1 MTHSTITPVHGPKT
15 EAMKEIISIPNA
27 PRTFEALRS
36 IGYNLNSAVADVVDN
51 AVTKQVSANVV
62 DITFHVD
69 DHRIAHCSIQDNG
82 CGMSPEVL
90 EEAMRLGTDTTYE
103 DNDLGKFGMG
113 MKTASLSHCNVLT
126 VISKTNGDVTC
137 GYRWDMNHIKRSGDW
152 SLLELSD
159 GMIQSELKERKVNLG
174 ASGTIVIWDELF
186 EVEENYKNYQSV
198 TNAENYILRLKEQ
211 LSLHLGMVFHRF
223 IEGKVEH
230 YPQLDIR
237 LNGDSIRPWDPFCR
251 SEAATKSVNL
261 SQSETVLRFPER
273 TNAAITMEGFV
284 LPHKEQFSSTEEW
297 ERSKGLLSSNDGQGY
312 YIYRSDRIIRFGG
325 WQGTRSKDEHNKL
338 ARVAIDIHPELDD
351 LFRITVNKNKV
362 HFPEQL
368 RNHLKNF
375 VNPKVIKKANELYRS
390 AGKVAKVKNNVRKN
404 EKQLDRVTKEVM
416 HQEGV
421 EAKAGKSGSS
431 PVEVTNPNG
440 NWVPNTRS
448 EFWNAGDKHNQ
459 FEVVSE
465 PLDPG
470 MLWKV
475 VADTGKLKV
484 IVNSEHPFY
493 DKIYRGNNTAKVT
506 GAVDSLIVSL
516 ALGELINRT
525 EQNDNLFATY
535 KESVSKSLKQLIE
548 SEIL

>member
-27 PRTFEALRS
+27 ARTFDALRS
-36 IGYNLNSAVADVVDN
+36 LGYNLNDAVADVVDN
-51 AVTKQVSANVV
+51 AVTDQVGADRI

-69 DHRIAHCSIQDNG
+69 DLKMAHCSIQDNG
-82 CGMSPEVL
+82 CGMTAEVL
-90 EEAMRLGTDTTYE
+90 EEAMRLGTETTYK
-103 DNDLGKFGMG
+103 DKDLGKFGMG

-126 VISKTNGDVTC
+126 VISKTVEGGIC
-137 GYRWDMNHIKRSGDW
+137 GYRWDMGHVRNSNEW
-152 SLLELSD
+152 SLLRLPD
-159 GMIQSELKERKVNLG
+159 GLINSELKERGVKLG

-186 EVEENYKNYQSV
+186 EIEENYRGYN
-198 TNAENYILRLKEQ
+198 TPTPAENYIIRLREDLA
-211 LSLHLGMVFHRF
+211 LHLGMVFHRF

-230 YPQLDIR
+230 YPKLDIR
-237 LNGDSIRPWDPFCR
+237 LNGDSIKPWDPFFR
-251 SEAATKSVNL
+251 TEKATREVNL
-261 SQSETVLRFPER
+261 NQKETVLRFNGR
-273 TNAAITMEGFV
+273 ANAIVMEGFV

-297 ERSKGLLSSNDGQGY
+297 DRSKGLKSMNDSQGY
-312 YIYRSDRIIRFGG
+312 YIYRADRIIRFGG
-325 WQGTRSKDEHNKL
+325 WQGTRSKDEHIKL
-338 ARVAIDIHPELDD
+338 ARIAIDIHPELDD

-375 VNPKVIKKANELYRS
+375 VNPKVTKKANELYRN
-390 AGKVAKVKNNVRKN
+390 AGKVAQVKNKVRN
-404 EKQLDRVTKEVM
+404 NDKQLDRVTKEVM

-448 EFWNAGDKHNQ
+448 EFWNAGDKRNQ

-525 EQNDNLFATY
+525 EQNDNLFASY